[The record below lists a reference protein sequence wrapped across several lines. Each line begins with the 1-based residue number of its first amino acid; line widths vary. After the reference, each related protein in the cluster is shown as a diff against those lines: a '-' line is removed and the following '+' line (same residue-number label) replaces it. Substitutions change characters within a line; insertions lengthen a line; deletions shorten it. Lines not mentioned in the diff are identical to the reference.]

1 MRLKSLINSIKALAK
16 LDALANSTKITRFN
30 SLLPM
35 KIDVVENLMNGK
47 YKLLIGTKLL
57 ETKSNLKLEVGE
69 SYWGEMKE
77 DMKTKNLSLSNLLK
91 QPKLL
96 KHLKHIPK
104 FSTEKLADIL
114 TKENPKLELKTT
126 LLEHLSKSTS
136 KSEFMTTTSMV
147 NALEQN
153 VFTFVMSQNGKEAIF
168 QFKKRSPKKSSK
180 TELENTKID
189 FYAAFEN
196 LGPVEGVVEV
206 KDEVKSLSLYLYYE
220 NSVKFLLRELNNLDF
235 NAKIYKKDKKI
246 EPLFYVSPNLL
257 DIRG

>member
-1 MRLKSLINSIKALAK
+1 MINSIKSLAK
-16 LDALANSTKITRFN
+16 LDAIASSAKITRFN

-35 KIDVVENLMNGK
+35 KIDVLDELMGGK
-47 YKLLIGTKLL
+47 YKLLVGTKLL
-57 ETKSNLKLEVGE
+57 ETKSNLKLDVGE
-69 SYWGEMKE
+69 SYWGVMKE
-77 DMKTKNLSLSNLLK
+77 DVKTKNLSLSNLLK

-104 FSTEKLADIL
+104 FSTEKLAQIL

-126 LLEHLSKSTS
+126 LLDHLSKSNS
-136 KSEFMTTTSMV
+136 KQEFMTTTSMV

-153 VFTFVMSQNGKEAIF
+153 VFTFVMTQNGKEAIF
-168 QFKKRSPKKSSK
+168 QFKKRNPKKKSLEK
-180 TELENTKID
+180 QENTKID

-206 KDEVKSLSLYLYYE
+206 KDDVKSLSLYLYYE
-220 NSVKFLLRELNNLDF
+220 NSVKFLQSELNNLEF
-235 NAKIYKKDKKI
+235 IAKIYKKNKSI

-257 DIRG
+257 DVRG

>member
-1 MRLKSLINSIKALAK
+1 MINSIKALAK
-16 LDALANSTKITRFN
+16 LDALANATKITRFN

-35 KIDVVENLMNGK
+35 KIDVVEELMGGK
-47 YKLLIGTKLL
+47 YKLLVGAKLL
-57 ETKSNLKLEVGE
+57 ETKSNLKLDVGE

-77 DMKTKNLSLSNLLK
+77 DVKSKNISLSNLLK

-96 KHLKHIPK
+96 KYLKHIPK
-104 FSTEKLADIL
+104 FSPQKLAEIL

-126 LLEHLSKSTS
+126 FLEHLSSSTS
-136 KSEFMTTTSMV
+136 KSEFMTTTSMI

-153 VFTFVMSQNGKEAIF
+153 VFTFVMSQNGKNAIF
-168 QFKKRSPKKSSK
+168 QFKKRASK
-180 TELENTKID
+180 RKNLSTHENSKID

-196 LGPVEGVVEV
+196 LGPLEGVIEV

-220 NSVKFLLRELNNLDF
+220 NSVKFLQNELNTLDLT
-235 NAKIYKKDKKI
+235 AKIYKKDKKI